1 MTFADRV
8 THGGG
13 VVYRRGASA
22 VEVLLVRSRRPPHDW
37 VLPKGHIEPGE
48 TPDMC
53 ARREVAEEA
62 GVDAEPET
70 FLGVDR
76 FVSPRGEVIAAFYL
90 LRYLAD
96 VPPLEQRERV
106 WLPLTMAELTL
117 SFNGARGLLRRAGE
131 LLEAGD

>member
-1 MTFADRV
+1 VTFADRV

-13 VVYRRGASA
+13 VVYRRKSSE

-37 VLPKGHIEPGE
+37 VLPKGHIESGE

-62 GVDAEPET
+62 GVDAEPGE

-76 FVSPRGEVIAAFYL
+76 FLSPRGEVVAAFYL
-90 LRYLAD
+90 LRYLAE
-96 VPPLEQRERV
+96 VPPLEERERV
-106 WLPLTMAELTL
+106 WLPIAVAESTIA
-117 SFNGARGLLRRAGE
+117 FNGARGLLRRAREVLDGE
-131 LLEAGD
+131 